1 MIKILNHKIPD
12 DFIVSTGKLHS
23 VKDFVLEVYD
33 YLNLDYR
40 NFVVTKDNSKINNFR
55 LGDSS
60 KLKKACDWKPS
71 ITFKQMIA
79 SLVQNQLESY

>member
-1 MIKILNHKIPD
+1 MDEILNHKIPD
-12 DFIVSTGKLHS
+12 DFIVSTGKPIRL
-23 VKDFVLEVYD
+23 KDFVLEVYN

-40 NFVVTKDNSKINNFR
+40 DFVKFKDNSKINNFR
-55 LGDSS
+55 LETSS

-79 SLVQNQLESY
+79 SLVQNQLESH